1 MTANQMGDAVELL
14 YEGAAVTN
22 RQFNSREKSYYLNS
36 AIKRFVDSRMFPD
49 GNIKGKG
56 FEADAKRI
64 LDLSPLLSTTTVV
77 YLKENNDFVRGT
89 YKNGCLRNND
99 KDNEGVV
106 DNQNNYGTVSEAE
119 DMKYGV
125 LVELPNDVLYIVSDN
140 CDTTIRSGNQKKW
153 RYNVKVAEIPNN
165 NYIDNV
171 YNSFKN
177 PNFDLVWRREY
188 GSSLPTSLIN
198 SRNTNNF
205 RSSNAARSIVNDITT
220 TTPAIN
226 VAYKFNGENKRIL
239 QLIPAKNWDVAK
251 YNVFYIREPRQVVV
265 DYNNPTNAIDCDLH
279 PHVHQEICEL
289 AVSLMVASIIPA
301 QQKYQVTEN
310 EVKKSE

>member
-36 AIKRFVDSRMFPD
+36 AIKRFVDTRMFPD

-89 YKNGCLRNND
+89 YKNGCLRNQD
-99 KDNEGVV
+99 KDNEGIT
-106 DNQNNYGTVSEAE
+106 NNGSSNTYGTVSEAE

-125 LVELPNDVLYIVSDN
+125 LVELPNDVLYIVTEN
-140 CDTTIRSGNQKKW
+140 CDTIIGSGTNRKW
-153 RYNVKVAEIPNN
+153 RYNVKVAEIPNG

-188 GSSLPTSLIN
+188 GSSVPSSLT
-198 SRNTNNF
+198 RNTNDF
-205 RSSNAARSIVNDITT
+205 RSSNSARVANDATIIS
-220 TTPAIN
+220 PAIN
-226 VAYKFNGENKRIL
+226 ATYDFKGLNKRIV
-239 QLIPAKNWDVAK
+239 QLIPSKNWDIAK
-251 YNVFYIREPRQVVV
+251 YNVFYIREPRTVVV
-265 DYNNPTNAIDCDLH
+265 DYNNPTNAVDCDLH

-301 QQKYQVTEN
+301 NQKYQVTEN